1 MSEITV
7 FTARAIHTMEPS
19 LPQATAIAVR
29 DGQILEVGTLDSLK
43 PWLDRHAHTIDD
55 SFADK
60 VIMPGFIDP
69 HLHPSMAAVILPM
82 QFITALEWDLPW
94 EKVPATKTHDAY
106 LERLAALTKGDDETP
121 FFTWGYHRNW
131 HGDVTRKE
139 IDAICADRPVI
150 VWHRSFHE
158 VILNSAAIEHFGL
171 NTNEVGGHPQV
182 NLEAGLFYENGLRI
196 AINALN
202 PIIMSPEKFGLG
214 MQRLKQVA
222 HFGGHTTLGDMGIGI
237 FNFEMEWQAALGFFN
252 TDDTPFRV
260 HYTPNVL
267 ALAADGDY
275 QRVVSEIAAYPDLNT
290 DKLFFTDHA
299 KLFTDGAFFS
309 QLMMVGEPGYL
320 DGHDGE
326 WLMVPERF
334 EQAARLLWHEGY
346 KIHVH
351 CTGDMGLE
359 LALDTLEKLQEEKP
373 RFNHRFTIEH
383 FGLSTPEQVRRMADL
398 GAIAS
403 ANVYYLH
410 ELSEIYAREALGEE
424 RAYHMA
430 RLGTLKRHNIP
441 FAVHSD
447 YTMAPAL
454 PLNSAWVAATRENE
468 AGKIVGQ
475 GEIVPLY
482 DALKS
487 ITIDAAYVLG
497 LEHEIGSLR
506 AGKRADFT
514 VLAQDPFEVGA
525 AGLKDIDIWG
535 TVFGGT
541 PHKIDK

>member
-29 DGQILEVGTLDSLK
+29 DGQILEVGTLESLK
-43 PWLDRHAHTIDD
+43 PWLDRHAHIIDD
-55 SFADK
+55 SFAEK

-94 EKVPATKTHDAY
+94 ESVPATKTHDAY
-106 LERLAALTKGDDETP
+106 LARLDELTAGDDETP

-139 IDAICADRPVI
+139 IDAICPNRPVI

-158 VILNSAAIEHFGL
+158 VIMNSAAIDHFGL

-222 HFGGHTTLGDMGIGI
+222 HFGGHTMLGDMGIGI

-275 QRVVSEIAAYPDLNT
+275 QRVVSEIKNYPDLNT
-290 DKLFFTDHA
+290 DKLFFSDHA

-334 EQAARLLWHEGY
+334 EEAARLLWHEGY

-359 LALDTLEKLQEEKP
+359 LALDTLEKLQNEKS

-424 RAYHMA
+424 RAYSMA

-454 PLNSAWVAATRENE
+454 PLNSAWVAATRINE
-468 AGKIVGQ
+468 AGKTVGA

-482 DALKS
+482 DALKA
-487 ITIDAAYVLG
+487 ITVDAAYVLG

-514 VLAQDPFEVGA
+514 VLEQDPFEVGA
-525 AGLKDIDIWG
+525 EGLKDIDIWG
-535 TVFGGT
+535 TVFGGEKC
-541 PHKIDK
+541 PIEK

>member
-1 MSEITV
+1 MVDPLKELFLLELALAHPPACGWRVHLIRCGAKV
-7 FTARAIHTMEPS
+7 FFLSVGQARVPEHGDLCLVES
-19 LPQATAIAVR
+19 LSIFRTHFAV
-29 DGQILEVGTLDSLK
+29 L
-43 PWLDRHAHTIDD
+43 
-55 SFADK
+55 
-60 VIMPGFIDP
+60 
-69 HLHPSMAAVILPM
+69 AAVDFQLIGHE
-82 QFITALEWDLPW
+82 LEN
-94 EKVPATKTHDAY
+94 
-106 LERLAALTKGDDETP
+106 R
-121 FFTWGYHRNW
+121 
-131 HGDVTRKE
+131 
-139 IDAICADRPVI
+139 AD
-150 VWHRSFHE
+150 
-158 VILNSAAIEHFGL
+158 
-171 NTNEVGGHPQV
+171 
-182 NLEAGLFYENGLRI
+182 
-196 AINALN
+196 
-202 PIIMSPEKFGLG
+202 
-214 MQRLKQVA
+214 
-222 HFGGHTTLGDMGIGI
+222 
-237 FNFEMEWQAALGFFN
+237 
-252 TDDTPFRV
+252 
-260 HYTPNVL
+260 

-275 QRVVSEIAAYPDLNT
+275 ERVVSEIAAYPDLST

-309 QLMMVGEPGYL
+309 QLMMIGEPGYL

-334 EQAARLLWHEGY
+334 EEAARLLWHEGY

-359 LALDTLEKLQEEKP
+359 LALDTLEKLQNEKP

-424 RAYHMA
+424 RAYSMA

-441 FAVHSD
+441 FALHSD

-454 PLNSAWVAATRENE
+454 PFNSAWVAATRINE
-468 AGKIVGQ
+468 AGKTVGE

-482 DALKS
+482 DALKA
-487 ITIDAAYVLG
+487 ITVDAAYVLG

-514 VLAQDPFEVGA
+514 VLEQDPFEVGA
-525 AGLKDIDIWG
+525 EGLKDIDIWG

-541 PHKIDK
+541 PFQIEK